1 MYPAIP
7 KFSLVEAS
15 SCQPGTSVPGTAKHD
30 SPLERISM
38 QTDVINKLAGITS
51 DSPLAQLRASREVAF
66 NAAQGSFDE
75 LFEPAD
81 PKGVSRQ
88 ERDATALR
96 IAVLEKSGPVIQ
108 LHRSRLQAL
117 GLTDADLAAIE
128 QFPNGGTLSPRL
140 TAMLTHTDLLTIE
153 PRNATKA
160 DLEKLQ
166 AVGLTTTEIITIS
179 ELIAFSSFQIRLLAA
194 LRALSEDA

>member
-1 MYPAIP
+1 MP
-7 KFSLVEAS
+7 
-15 SCQPGTSVPGTAKHD
+15 
-30 SPLERISM
+30 
-38 QTDVINKLAGITS
+38 TDIVNELAGIAP
-51 DSPLAQLRASREVAF
+51 DSLLGQLRASREVAF

-88 ERDATALR
+88 ERDAMALR
-96 IAVLEKSGPVIQ
+96 IAVLEKSEPVIQ

-128 QFPNGGTLSPRL
+128 QFPDGGTLSPRL
-140 TAMLTHTDLLTIE
+140 TAILTHTDLLTTE
-153 PRNATKA
+153 PRNATKD
-160 DLEKLQ
+160 DLVKLQ
-166 AVGLTTTEIITIS
+166 DAGLTTPDIITIS

>member
-1 MYPAIP
+1 M
-7 KFSLVEAS
+7 
-15 SCQPGTSVPGTAKHD
+15 SC
-30 SPLERISM
+30 
-38 QTDVINKLAGITS
+38 
-51 DSPLAQLRASREVAF
+51 
-66 NAAQGSFDE
+66 
-75 LFEPAD
+75 FEPAD

-88 ERDATALR
+88 ERDATAYR
-96 IAVLEKSGPVIQ
+96 IAILEKSAPVIE

-128 QFPNGGTLSPRL
+128 QFPDGGTLSPRL
-140 TAMLTHTDLLTIE
+140 AAILTHTDLLTIE

-160 DLEKLQ
+160 DLDKLQ
-166 AVGLTTTEIITIS
+166 EAGLTTPDIITIS